1 MKMTD
6 RTTDRNKNSSAMLGV
21 CAALGLILGATAA
34 TADEMPQYRVA
45 AIKGMAFGDRVLN
58 EDYDKAI
65 ELLERRERKG
75 IDAFYRATN
84 LCVAY
89 IKTGALEEARAS
101 CNSAV
106 EHIEHFLDER
116 GRVDAPHELE
126 AARRLHAVALSN
138 RGVAFAVG
146 GQNEL
151 AQADFEAASNL
162 EARLDE
168 PEINLAQLT
177 IAEATGR

>member
-6 RTTDRNKNSSAMLGV
+6 RTTDRNRNVSAILGV
-21 CAALGLILGATAA
+21 CAALGLVLGAHTA
-34 TADEMPQYRVA
+34 TADEMPRYRVA
-45 AIKGMAFGDRVLN
+45 AIKGMAFGDRVLR
-58 EDYDKAI
+58 EDYDHAI

-89 IKTGALEEARAS
+89 IKTGALEEAKAS

-116 GRVDAPHELE
+116 GRADANREFE

-151 AQADFEAASNL
+151 AQVDFEAASNM

-177 IAEATGR
+177 LAEVP